1 VDPHDVP
8 VRDELLQQAG
18 AAFDQA
24 VVVVVFGE
32 LVGSLLAPFVVTEE
46 VVERVCGGFV
56 LFPSLCLVE
65 GFDQGLF
72 WGVLE

>member
-1 VDPHDVP
+1 VDAHDVAI
-8 VRDELLQQAG
+8 VDELLEQAG

-32 LVGSLLAPFVVTEE
+32 LVGCLLAPFVVTEQ

-65 GFDQGLF
+65 GLD
-72 WGVLE
+72 